1 MQLHRSLVSLEAD
14 AELLRSQLLAA
25 GQEKLGQE
33 REVTELQR
41 KLQDAEGKVGRE
53 RRVTGPTGRPVS

>member
-14 AELLRSQLLAA
+14 AELLRSQLLAV

-33 REVTELQR
+33 REATELQR
-41 KLQDAEGKVGRE
+41 KLQDAEGKVGVVTVTT
-53 RRVTGPTGRPVS
+53 RRSVT